1 MEHQTAIAYGSSY
14 SNRAWL
20 GGDYVI
26 IHEAAHEWWG
36 NAVSVSDFRDIWLQE
51 GFATYSEMLFAEYK
65 MGYENSLLYARY
77 FIAGSIRNKLP
88 VVGPAS
94 VSYWNSR
101 DNDVYNKGAMVL
113 HTIRNVLNDSTL
125 FFDILQTFYRE
136 HASLSHVTTSDFIEV
151 VERKTGTDWDK
162 FFEAYLYRREVPVLY
177 WYYDSASLDQGYPT
191 AERNVVPVIAAK
203 WLNVP
208 DGFSMPVEF
217 YCKEEN
223 VSVRIEVTTKP
234 TLFYFRDMTACSK
247 LICNKRLSYFDAVT
261 GTSVLAEARSSGG
274 GDQ

>member
-1 MEHQTAIAYGSSY
+1 
-14 SNRAWL
+14 
-20 GGDYVI
+20 
-26 IHEAAHEWWG
+26 
-36 NAVSVSDFRDIWLQE
+36 
-51 GFATYSEMLFAEYK
+51 
-65 MGYENSLLYARY
+65 
-77 FIAGSIRNKLP
+77 
-88 VVGPAS
+88 
-94 VSYWNSR
+94 
-101 DNDVYNKGAMVL
+101 MVL

-136 HASLSHVTTSDFIEV
+136 HASSSHVTTADFIEV

-177 WYYDSASLDQGYPT
+177 WYYDPAGIDEGYPT

-208 DGFSMPVEF
+208 DGFSMPAEF

-223 VSVRIEVTTKP
+223 VTVRIEVTTKP
-234 TLFYFRDMTACSK
+234 TLFYVGNMTACSK